1 MLDLHRTPHRVN
13 KRSGTRSASRRG
25 GLDDAAGVQK
35 PFASLTRGDEVSG
48 VRRPF
53 EDGRLHRISASS
65 PSVGVSAVLDRKACP
80 EKPQDSSFGG
90 TENMPMLSAAK

>member
-35 PFASLTRGDEVSG
+35 SFKSLTRGDGVSG

-53 EDGRLHRISASS
+53 EEGRLHRSFASS

-80 EKPQDSSFGG
+80 EEPQGSSLDR
-90 TENMPMLSAAK
+90 TTNMSMSAAK

>member
-25 GLDDAAGVQK
+25 GLDDAGGVQK
-35 PFASLTRGDEVSG
+35 SFKSLTRGDGVSG

-53 EDGRLHRISASS
+53 EEGRLHRSFASS